1 VDIASLYECTAALAT
16 KEFCFGYE
24 QDEIVRS
31 IAIRITDELEKEI
44 RLKGA
49 LSGLH
54 RQP

>member
-24 QDEIVRS
+24 QDGIAPS
-31 IAIRITDELEKEI
+31 IAIRITDELEKKI
-44 RLKGA
+44 RLKDV
-49 LSGLH
+49 LSRLH